1 MNILNKSLY
10 LLLPALMSGCATES
24 FLQNKQKS
32 SESAKSA
39 QNEFQGTMDAR
50 TKDLAR
56 SAYREN
62 DGIYVTKNALQL
74 DKGSDLPE
82 VFNSTISI
90 SANPRS
96 SIKDFG
102 SMIMGATGIPVVYS
116 SEISADILQPVM
128 AQGFSESITLK
139 AMLDL
144 LAARHNIYW
153 KYNNRE
159 IVMFRQETRVFNVY
173 AFTGNSE
180 FNVNIA
186 NLTSSTAQGSQNRTG
201 QSTIVQSKS
210 KFWEDVKNDIK
221 LFISPNGS
229 YAVSENIGI
238 ISVTDTPK
246 VLAEVANYVSSINE
260 KKSRQIMIS
269 VKVYSVETREEDNY
283 AVDWNAVYNA
293 VSGKFGLSFVS
304 PSATTGLGNFSAI
317 ISSGQFNGTES
328 VIGAL
333 SKQGA
338 TALVTENTA
347 VTVSGE
353 AVPINS
359 TKEITYLASVSST
372 SVANAGTSVSLT
384 PGTVTSGFSMQTLPL
399 VLDGKNLMIQT
410 SIDFSS
416 VDAINTVTSGSGT
429 NQQQIQ
435 TPEKSTKS
443 LIGKYVMKS
452 GETLMLTGFQQTEN
466 GYESSGVGSATNI
479 AGLLAGGKR
488 KASGKKSALVIFITP
503 AIIERK

>member
-1 MNILNKSLY
+1 MNALSKA
-10 LLLPALMSGCATES
+10 LLLAFPVIFAGCATDS
-24 FLQNKQKS
+24 FVLNKQRSTETATK
-32 SESAKSA
+32 A
-39 QNEFQGTMDAR
+39 QENFRETMDAR
-50 TKDLAR
+50 TKGLAQ
-56 SAYREN
+56 SAYRES
-62 DGIYVTKNALQL
+62 DGIYVSKSALQL
-74 DKGSDLPE
+74 DKTSDLPE
-82 VFNSTISI
+82 IFSKTISI
-90 SANPRS
+90 STNPRT

-102 SMIMGATGIPVVYS
+102 SLIMNATGVPVVYT
-116 SEISADILQPVM
+116 SEIATDILQPVM
-128 AQGFSESITLK
+128 AQGFSESNSLK
-139 AMLDL
+139 SMLDL
-144 LAARHNIYW
+144 LSARHNLYW

-159 IVMFRQETRVFNVY
+159 IVIFRHETRVFNVH
-173 AFTGNSE
+173 AFTGSSE

-229 YAVSENIGI
+229 YSVSENVGV

-246 VLAEVANYVSSINE
+246 VINEVANYVSAINE

-269 VKVYSVETREEDNY
+269 TKVYSVETREEDNY
-283 AVDWNAVYNA
+283 AIDWNAVYNA

-304 PSATTGLGNFSAI
+304 PSSTSGLGNFSAI

-338 TALVTENTA
+338 TSLVTENTA
-347 VTVSGE
+347 VTISGE
-353 AVPINS
+353 AVPLNS

-384 PGTVTSGFSMQTLPL
+384 PGTVTSGFSMHTLPL

-410 SIDFSS
+410 AIDFSS
-416 VDAINTVTSGSGT
+416 VDAINEVTSGSGT
-429 NQQQIQ
+429 NQQRIQ

-452 GETLMLTGFQQTEN
+452 GETLMLTGFQQTDN
-466 GYESSGVGSATNI
+466 GYESSGVGSATNT
-479 AGLLAGGKR
+479 AGMLAGGKR

-503 AIIERK
+503 AILERK